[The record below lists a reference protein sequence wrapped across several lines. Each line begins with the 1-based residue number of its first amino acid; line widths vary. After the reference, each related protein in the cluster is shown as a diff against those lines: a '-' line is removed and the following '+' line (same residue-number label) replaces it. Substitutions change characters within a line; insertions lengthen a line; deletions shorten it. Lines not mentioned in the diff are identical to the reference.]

1 MKDYTLPLVKN
12 FQRFF
17 KIERATTDAQEEA
30 AYRIRYRVS
39 CEELGLNTEAAVPD
53 TPWSTCGLYKT
64 ERDRL
69 GAHFNRTGENIA

>member
-1 MKDYTLPLVKN
+1 MEDYTLPLVKN

-17 KIERATTDAQEEA
+17 KIEWATTKARKEA
-30 AYRIRYRVS
+30 ACLIRYRVY

-53 TPWSTCGLYKT
+53 MPSSSCGLCKT
-64 ERDRL
+64 DRDRL